1 MNGGLNTTS
10 GEIAVTL
17 PTVAGMSKDTF
28 LAYCIVNGVLFL
40 LIIVLLC
47 VYRLDY
53 FHVINENR
61 LEREIEKA
69 ERQF

>member
-1 MNGGLNTTS
+1 MNGGLNSTS
-10 GEIAVTL
+10 GEIAITL
-17 PTVAGMSKDTF
+17 PTIAGMPKDTF
-28 LAYCIVNGVLFL
+28 LAYCIVNGILFL

-53 FHVINENR
+53 FHVIDENR

-69 ERQF
+69 ER